1 MKKPSRTF
9 LLSFA
14 FILVAAA
21 CSSTGGTDQPL
32 VLRDAWARPG
42 IPGGNSAIYFVV
54 ENPNSQ
60 TDALLTAG
68 SDVAE
73 TVELHMTSMSD
84 DDMMIMQHQ
93 MSVELPAN
101 DETSFEPGG
110 LHVML
115 INLQRELKDGETI
128 RVTLNFKNAGEM
140 ELEVPVRQE

>member
-1 MKKPSRTF
+1 MIKPSRT
-9 LLSFA
+9 LLLTFA

-21 CSSTGGTDQPL
+21 CSSAGGTDQPL
-32 VLRDAWARPG
+32 ILRGAWARPG

-60 TDALLTAG
+60 NDALLSAS

-84 DDMMIMQHQ
+84 DDMMSMQHQ
-93 MSVELPAN
+93 MSVELPGN

-128 RVTLNFKNAGEM
+128 TVVLNFKGAGKVQ
-140 ELEVPVRQE
+140 LDVPVRQE

>member
-1 MKKPSRTF
+1 
-9 LLSFA
+9 
-14 FILVAAA
+14 
-21 CSSTGGTDQPL
+21 
-32 VLRDAWARPG
+32 
-42 IPGGNSAIYFVV
+42 
-54 ENPNSQ
+54 
-60 TDALLTAG
+60 
-68 SDVAE
+68 
-73 TVELHMTSMSD
+73 MSD